1 MATKMI
7 ETSYKIIKLI
17 EKNPEYTQRKI
28 AKASGYSLGK
38 VNYIIASL
46 TGKGIIKLQRF
57 INSNNKDGYKYVLT
71 AE

>member
-46 TGKGIIKLQRF
+46 TGKNYGRGKIWVSQKRR
-57 INSNNKDGYKYVLT
+57 Y
-71 AE
+71 